1 MGILDDLLARG
12 YLPVQLPPAFSSS
25 TFASELPA
33 FESAWSNGKPPATLP
48 SKYSVARSS
57 FYRRHTAL
65 VNPIGFFFLAKEVAT
80 YWPQIEKHYQKS
92 SLSRSV
98 PTFAESLRAIRLK
111 KFSELHEEKIT
122 SAAGFKYALITDITS
137 FFPTIYT
144 HAIPWALHTKA
155 RAKVERT
162 KSARYFG
169 NILDDK
175 CMGLQDR
182 QTIGL
187 PIGPDTSHIIAEI
200 IAVAIDQQFEIEF
213 GHAPD
218 GFRYVDDF
226 FLFFGRHE
234 DAEKALAILTR
245 TVGRFELQLNAA
257 KTRII
262 EVKALV
268 EESWKYSMKKLVISA
283 DRRQQ
288 RNDIHHYFEFMFSLE
303 QRAKDESLVKYGL
316 KRISSKIVK
325 KSNWPVFEAYL
336 LKCGFSFPNTI
347 QVLAHILATY
357 RHHDYALNI
366 DAIARFCNTL
376 IPTAA
381 GSDHH
386 GEVSWL
392 LWICKELGIDV
403 GKEGIKAVLGMG
415 NAVCT
420 LILLDMKSEGIIKA
434 ALDRSSLRQY
444 AVAEALTGPDWILAY
459 EGGRREW
466 LGNTNDKFIGEHH
479 YFGPLNDAGVVFYDD
494 EKRLPPIFEF
504 KEAVRKSGTPFDF
517 DTDVAIEENFKFD
530 DMDEEYFDSAESQ
543 DENADSEDN
552 DDGED
557 DEDSETDF

>member
-1 MGILDDLLARG
+1 MGILHDLLAKG
-12 YLPVQLPPAFSSS
+12 YLPVQLPPAFSSL
-25 TFASELPA
+25 TFASELPK
-33 FESAWSNGKPPATLP
+33 FESAWAKGKPPATLL

-65 VNPIGFFFLAKEVAT
+65 VNPIGFYFLAKEVAT
-80 YWPQIEKHYQKS
+80 YWPQIEQHYQKT

-98 PTFAESLRAIRLK
+98 PTFTESIRAIRLK
-111 KFSELHEEKIT
+111 KFSELHEDKIT
-122 SAAGFKYALITDITS
+122 SAAGFKYALITDVTS

-144 HAIPWALHTKA
+144 HTIPWALHTKA
-155 RAKVERT
+155 VAKANQN
-162 KSARYFG
+162 KSSRYFG

-200 IAVAIDQQFEIEF
+200 IAVAIDLQLAKEF
-213 GHAPD
+213 GKVPD

-245 TVGRFELQLNAA
+245 TVGSFELQLNAA

-262 EVKALV
+262 EVKSLV
-268 EESWKYSMKKLVISA
+268 EESWKYSIKKLVISA

-288 RNDIHHYFEFMFSLE
+288 KNDIHHYFEFMFSLE
-303 QRAKDESLVKYGL
+303 QRVKDESLVKYGL

-347 QVLAHILATY
+347 QLLAHILATY
-357 RHHDYALNI
+357 RHHHYPLNI

-381 GSDHH
+381 ASDHH

-392 LWICKELGIDV
+392 LWICKELSINV
-403 GKEGIKAVLGMG
+403 EKEGIKAVQSMG

-420 LILLDMKSEGIIKA
+420 LILLDMKNDGIIKGV
-434 ALDRSSLRQY
+434 LDGSMLSQY
-444 AVAEALTGPDWILAY
+444 AVPEALIGPDWILAY
-459 EGGRREW
+459 EAGRREW
-466 LGNTNDKFIGEHH
+466 LSNVNDKFISEHK
-479 YFGPLNDAGVVFYDD
+479 YFGPLNDAGVMFYDD
-494 EKRLPPIFEF
+494 ERKLPPIFEF
-504 KEAVRKSGTPFDF
+504 KEATKEGIAKFDF
-517 DTDVAIEENFKFD
+517 DTDAAIEENFKFD
-530 DMDEEYFDSAESQ
+530 DMDEEYFDSAESE
-543 DENADSEDN
+543 DEDSESD
-552 DDGED
+552 D
-557 DEDSETDF
+557 DEDSATDF